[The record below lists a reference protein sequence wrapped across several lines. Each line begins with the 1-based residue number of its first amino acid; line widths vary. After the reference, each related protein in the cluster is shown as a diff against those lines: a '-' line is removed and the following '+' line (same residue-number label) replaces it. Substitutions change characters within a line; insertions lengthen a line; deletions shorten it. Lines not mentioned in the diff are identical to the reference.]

1 MTKDEEALGS
11 GFIFSGIISKFCEC
25 VLCEHNNESKNSKK
39 KNQWFKANGPFSMF
53 YLKQEN

>member
-25 VLCEHNNESKNSKK
+25 MLCEHNNESKNSKRK
-39 KNQWFKANGPFSMF
+39 RTNG
-53 YLKQEN
+53 LKPTVLFQCHI